1 MSFNILICELMF
13 RFPRV
18 INLFN
23 RKDGFITKLKNKLL
37 KDNEELK

>member
-1 MSFNILICELMF
+1 MF
-13 RFPRV
+13 RFRRA

-37 KDNEELK
+37 KDDEEEK